1 MTVDIS
7 VRMAGLVRDLHIE
20 SGDTEAMLR
29 GMSKAAVSTVP
40 GAEYASV
47 TLVTKGRI
55 ETPVMIGDLAGRC
68 DDLQRE
74 LVEGPCL
81 RAALDDSTIHIIDM
95 THEPRWP
102 RFAPAAA
109 DLGISSMVCFC
120 LYIDGKDSAALNLH
134 STRPSAFDEDAR
146 ALGGLFAAHCAT
158 AFATVREREQLRS
171 ALTTRDIIGQAKG
184 MLMERYAI
192 DADAA
197 FALLARLSQET
208 NTKLVAVAEQLVL
221 AGPDRRPTN

>member
-7 VRMAGLVRDLHIE
+7 VRMAGLVRDLHVE
-20 SGDTEAMLR
+20 SSDTEAMLR

-47 TLVTKGRI
+47 TLVTRGRI
-55 ETPVMIGDLAGRC
+55 ETPVMVGDLAGSS

-74 LVEGPCL
+74 LIEGPCL
-81 RAALDDSTIHIIDM
+81 RAALDDSTILIRDM
-95 THEPRWP
+95 SQETRWP
-102 RFAPAAA
+102 RFAPAATE
-109 DLGISSMVCFC
+109 LGILSMVCFC

-134 STRPSAFDEDAR
+134 STRRDAFDADAR
-146 ALGGLFAAHCAT
+146 ALGELFAAHCAT

-171 ALTTRDIIGQAKG
+171 ALTSRDIIGQAKG
-184 MLMERYAI
+184 MLMERYGI

-221 AGPDRRPTN
+221 AGPDQRR